1 MPLLELY
8 GKNPDGAI
16 DKRVIAGMTGWII
29 FFPTDTPPDGTLVCN
44 GAELSTSAYPELYGA
59 IGTKYGGNG
68 TATFRLPKA
77 EDVIYAAGA
86 RHAVGEAVSE
96 GLPDITGTIASRS
109 YTVSD
114 GTMIWACDPGS
125 AFFDCPVIYEGDGSH
140 VAGVSGAL
148 DTIEL
153 DFLPLNLTPS
163 TGPAPTSLPPESP
176 CCLASSIYD
185 KEIKQ

>member
-96 GLPDITGTIASRS
+96 GLPDVTGTIASRS
-109 YTVSD
+109 YSISD
-114 GTMIWACDPGS
+114 GNMIWASNPGS
-125 AFFDCPVIYEGDGSH
+125 AFFDYPVIYEGDGAH
-140 VAGVSGAL
+140 VAGASGAPGY
-148 DTIEL
+148 DRVG
-153 DFLPLNLTPS
+153 FSAAKSN
-163 TGPAPTSLPPESP
+163 
-176 CCLASSIYD
+176 SIYGASAHVTPAG
-185 KEIKQ
+185 IALLPCIVYI

>member
-96 GLPDITGTIASRS
+96 GLPNINGELDLRSGTVTATAGVFSVQQVS
-109 YTVSD
+109 ANAWNVEYGTSQTTVSMVLFNAAK
-114 GTMIWACDPGS
+114 GNPIYGASAHVTPAGIALLACI
-125 AFFDCPVIYEGDGSH
+125 VYE
-140 VAGVSGAL
+140 
-148 DTIEL
+148 
-153 DFLPLNLTPS
+153 
-163 TGPAPTSLPPESP
+163 
-176 CCLASSIYD
+176 
-185 KEIKQ
+185 